1 MPDIKKN
8 LFFSILLIV
17 ANYLFPFLTYPYVSR
32 ILGVA
37 NIGICN
43 FTDSVINYFILFS
56 MLGIDT
62 LGVREVARNKGD
74 RQALDKTFSN
84 LFIVN
89 MLLTSLML
97 VLLIVLTFTVK
108 EFSEHKDLMFLGA
121 FKLVFNS
128 LLVEWLYKG
137 LEEFKLISL
146 RSIAV
151 KTLYVAGVFLLVR
164 ERDDIWIY
172 YMLSCAMVVANAL
185 VNIILSRSKV
195 RVRFSGLRLTS
206 TFKSMLAIGLYA
218 ILTSMYTTFNVVF
231 LGFAAGDTQVGLYTT
246 ATKLYAMVM
255 ALFTAFTG
263 VMIPRMS
270 NLVSEGEMDKFRS
283 YFGKAVD
290 VLFAFSFPIVIWMIG
305 MAPDI
310 VRLISGPE
318 YGAAVTPMM
327 IIAPLVFIIGYEQIL
342 VLQTLLPLGKD
353 KVLLR
358 NSAIG
363 AFTGVC
369 LNLLLV
375 PTLMAVGSAVVWIS
389 SEVLILIL
397 SQLVVRKEIKIG
409 FPLRLSAINILEYLP
424 LTILIFLCSRLSCGH
439 VLRLVISIAVS
450 GVYVFL
456 LQLVVNKR
464 NLLRLI
470 FNR

>member
-424 LTILIFLCSRLSCGH
+424 LAILIFLCSRLSCGH

>member
-108 EFSEHKDLMFLGA
+108 EFSDHKDLMFLGA

-185 VNIILSRSKV
+185 VNIILSRSRV

-270 NLVSEGEMDKFRS
+270 NLVSEGEMYKFRS

-424 LTILIFLCSRLSCGH
+424 LAILIFLCSRLSCGH

>member
-1 MPDIKKN
+1 MPDIRKN

-424 LTILIFLCSRLSCGH
+424 LAILIFLCSRLSCGH